1 MVFYLEP
8 KQYKSFIS
16 LIEEI
21 DIEERV
27 QRDRGTLF
35 ELLVMT
41 YFLNE
46 PMYARLFD
54 KVWMLH
60 DVPEEYSIPK
70 KDTGVDLIARHRD
83 TGKLVAIQCKYYS
96 KNTTIQKSHIDSF
109 LNEAGKKYYSEGI
122 IVTSTDKW
130 SKNADEAL
138 IGRSKPIVRI
148 GLSELQESKVD
159 WSAFSFANPKQVKL
173 QDKKTPRTHQIPAIE
188 AVVEGFETEDR
199 GKLIMAPGTGKT
211 YTSMVISEKLAQK
224 KGNIFRVLYLVPSIQ
239 LLSQSLRG
247 WTGDTNFEMNTIAVC
262 SDRKVTKKTNGENE
276 LEDIA
281 AADLGYPATT
291 NYEKLL
297 NYQTAI
303 ESKETKGE
311 MLTVFSTYQSIDVI
325 IEAQKN
331 GFYEFDLVICDE
343 AHRTTGATESGK
355 EASFFVK
362 VHSDNNIKTKK
373 RLYQTAT
380 PRVYGDKAKQK
391 ADEMSVLIA
400 DMGDEGIYGKE
411 FYRIGFGEAVNK
423 GILTDY
429 KVMVLAVDESVV
441 QKRFQQMFS
450 RDTNELEFD
459 DVTKIIGCW
468 NGLIKRKNN
477 SNELEGKPMK
487 RAIAFSG
494 TIRDSKLITEMFTKV
509 VDQYINESGNQSEPF
524 RVQIDHADGS
534 MNALQKNEK
543 INWLKSE
550 VPDHTCRILSN
561 ARFLTEGVDVPDLD
575 AVIFLKPRK
584 SKIDIAQAVGR
595 VMRKVPEKD
604 YGYVILPIGVPA
616 GVDENSV
623 LDNNEKYRVVWE
635 VLNALRSLD
644 ERFDATIN
652 KLELNKNK
660 PRKIQVIGVGD
671 APEGGYDGFVVNED
685 SEQIDLF
692 SEEDW
697 TELERAIYGK
707 IVKKV
712 GNVRYWE
719 DWSKDVASIAQQHIT
734 RINAMLEDKES
745 YIYKEFCKFL
755 SGLRH
760 NINESI
766 SEQEVVEMLAQHM
779 ITKPIFDALF
789 EQESFALN
797 NPVSQAMDG
806 MIRVLESLGLS
817 KEQEKLEGFY
827 ESVKVRAE
835 GLDNLKAKQDII
847 VQLYDKFF
855 KVGFPSTTEKLG
867 IVFTPTE
874 VVDFIIHSV
883 NDVLKKH
890 FGKSVSDEG
899 VNILDPFTGTGTF
912 ITRLLQS
919 GFISKEDMF
928 RKYTQELHANEIVL
942 LSYYIAAINI
952 EETFNTLNET
962 GNYIPFEG
970 IVLTDTFESTEKE
983 DILDDEFFGDND
995 ERLKRQQN
1003 LPITVIMGNPPY
1015 SSKQKSNNDNNQ
1027 NLKYPALDS
1036 RIEETYVKYSTAV
1049 NKQVLYDSYV
1059 RALRWST
1066 DKIQDNGIIAFVIN
1080 GSFIDAPSTDGIR
1093 KIFNDEFND
1102 VYIVNLRGNTRTSG
1116 EYVKKEGGKVFGS
1129 GSRTTIAIVLLVKD
1143 TNKAS
1148 HDIHYV
1154 QVDDYMTKDDKMN
1167 QLNDWKSISN
1177 INFNNIK
1184 PNKYNDWIN
1193 QRNEISNGI
1202 VIGSKKKGENEKIF
1216 NLYSRGLTTGRDEWS
1231 YNFSEQKLQNS
1242 MINMIDTYNF
1252 AMKKDIPQDNLTEGS
1267 TIKWTR
1273 GLIKDYNQNRAIE
1286 YDNNRIYTAIYR
1298 PFTKKKVYF
1307 EKSMVD
1313 MQYKLSEIFPNP
1325 TTKNWGILLPGKSG
1339 NKNFSCLM
1347 VDHLPDLNCFS
1358 GGSQFFPCYGVS
1370 NNMLSSEDGIE
1381 HYDSISNYFK
1391 QKLFDKYGK
1400 DFTNEEILYYIYGIL
1415 HSKEYLSEN
1424 ASNLRKELPNMPLSK
1439 NINKFINIG
1448 KKLANIHLDYE
1459 NVPAYSDINIIYR
1472 SKTPSYAVS
1481 KMKHPK
1487 RGQIDTII
1495 FNSDIIIKGIPA
1507 KAYEYHINGQ
1517 PVIEWIIDQYQV
1529 KTEKNSGIINDP
1541 NDYSENPKYIFNLLL
1556 SIINVSVQTVDL
1568 VNSLPPL
1575 EIIED

>member
-1 MVFYLEP
+1 MFYLET

-46 PMYARLFD
+46 PMYVRLFD
-54 KVWMLH
+54 RVWMLH
-60 DVPEEYSIPK
+60 NVPEEYSIPK
-70 KDTGVDLIARHRD
+70 KDTGVDLVARHRD

-96 KNTTIQKSHIDSF
+96 KDTTIQKSHIDSF

-138 IGRSKPIVRI
+138 IGRTKPIVRI

-188 AVVEGFETEDR
+188 AVVEGFETADR

-211 YTSMVISEKLAQK
+211 YASMVISEKLAEK

-247 WTGDTNFEMNTIAVC
+247 WTGDTNFEMDTIAVC

-297 NYQTAI
+297 EYQTII
-303 ESKETKGE
+303 ESKDTKGE
-311 MLTVFSTYQSIDVI
+311 ILTVFSTYQSIDVI

-331 GFYEFDLVICDE
+331 GFYDFDLVICDE

-355 EASFFVK
+355 EASSFVK
-362 VHSDNNIKTKK
+362 VHSENNIKTKR

-380 PRVYGDKAKQK
+380 PRVYGDTARQK

-400 DMGDEGIYGKE
+400 DMSDEEIYGKE
-411 FYRIGFGEAVNK
+411 FYRIGFGDAVNK

-450 RDTNELEFD
+450 RETNELEFD

-494 TIRDSKLITEMFTKV
+494 TIRDSKLITKMFSDV
-509 VDQYINESGNQSEPF
+509 VDQYINESGNQSESF
-524 RVQIDHADGS
+524 RVEIDHADGS

-543 INWLKSE
+543 INWLKSD
-550 VPDHTCRILSN
+550 VPDQTCRILSN

-595 VMRKVPEKD
+595 VMRKVPGKD

-671 APEGGYDGFVVNED
+671 SPEDGYDGFVVNED
-685 SEQIDLF
+685 SEQIKLF

-719 DWSKDVASIAQQHIT
+719 DWSKDVAIIAQQHIT

-745 YIYKEFCKFL
+745 FTYKEFCKFL

-766 SEQEVVEMLAQHM
+766 SEQEVIEMLAQHM
-779 ITKPIFDALF
+779 ITKPVFDALF

-806 MIRVLESLGLS
+806 MVIVLESLGLAR
-817 KEQEKLEGFY
+817 EQEKLEGFY

-855 KVGFPSTTEKLG
+855 KVGFPSTTERLG

-883 NDVLKKH
+883 NDMLKKY
-890 FGKSVSDEG
+890 FGKTISDKG

-919 GFISKEDMF
+919 GLVSKEDML

-952 EETFNTLNET
+952 EETYNSIMGLGE
-962 GNYIPFEG
+962 YLPFKG

-983 DILDDEFFGDND
+983 DIFDDVFFGKND
-995 ERLKRQQN
+995 ERLKRQKET
-1003 LPITVIMGNPPY
+1003 PITIIMGNPPY
-1015 SSKQKSNNDNNQ
+1015 SIGQTNENDDNQ
-1027 NLKYPALDS
+1027 NNKYPNLDKD
-1036 RIEETYVKYSTAV
+1036 IANTYVKSSKAKAK
-1049 NKQVLYDSYV
+1049 NDSYNSYI
-1059 RALRWST
+1059 RAFRWATNRIEKTGIVGFITGSGYI
-1066 DKIQDNGIIAFVIN
+1066 DK
-1080 GSFIDAPSTDGIR
+1080 GSFDGVR
-1093 KIFNDEFND
+1093 HWLHRDYNY
-1102 VYIVNLRGNTRTSG
+1102 VYVLNLRGSIRG
-1116 EYVKKEGGKVFGS
+1116 RIGDDAKKEGQNVFNILTGVS
-1129 GSRTTIAIVLLVKD
+1129 IIFLVKD
-1143 TNKAS
+1143 GTKNHSIYYK
-1148 HDIHYV
+1148 DIGNYLSR
-1154 QVDDYMTKDDKMN
+1154 DAK
-1167 QLNDWKSISN
+1167 LNILSESKSILNTQCEELTPNDDNEWLNQSDPTYQN
-1177 INFNNIK
+1177 FYPLISDKKRIFNEVYTGIGTNRDNWVYNYSALKSKENAEYMIDNFNNEV
-1184 PNKYNDWIN
+1184 D
-1193 QRNEISNGI
+1193 RLEFSN
-1202 VIGSKKKGENEKIF
+1202 
-1216 NLYSRGLTTGRDEWS
+1216 
-1231 YNFSEQKLQNS
+1231 QKLLERNLS
-1242 MINMIDTYNF
+1242 PSYVKWDDKLNRMLNLNKKINY
-1252 AMKKDIPQDNLTEGS
+1252 
-1267 TIKWTR
+1267 
-1273 GLIKDYNQNRAIE
+1273 IE
-1286 YDNNRIYTAIYR
+1286 QSSLVMYR
-1298 PFTKKKVYF
+1298 PFTKKFLYYNEPIIHRQSKYQNMNPNNLLIYVTGPNARREFSAFITRFAPDAHLMDTGQSYSLMNLSAAV
-1307 EKSMVD
+1307 EKNLFNM
-1313 MQYKLSEIFPNP
+1313 N
-1325 TTKNWGILLPGKSG
+1325 
-1339 NKNFSCLM
+1339 
-1347 VDHLPDLNCFS
+1347 
-1358 GGSQFFPCYGVS
+1358 S
-1370 NNMLSSEDGIE
+1370 NMSDEALAEFRMDEMS
-1381 HYDSISNYFK
+1381 
-1391 QKLFDKYGK
+1391 L
-1400 DFTNEEILYYIYGIL
+1400 LYYIYAIF
-1415 HSKEYLSEN
+1415 HSKEYVSRFSGDLKKGSPKIPM
-1424 ASNLRKELPNMPLSK
+1424 LK
-1439 NINKFINIG
+1439 NIHKFIEVGKQLVDLHLNYEDVDGYNNLNIEI
-1448 KKLANIHLDYE
+1448 KSIK
-1459 NVPAYSDINIIYR
+1459 
-1472 SKTPSYAVS
+1472 PSYEVR
-1481 KMKHPK
+1481 KMKFDRIEKHS
-1487 RGQIDTII
+1487 TII
-1495 FNSDIIIKGIPA
+1495 FNSDISIKNIPD
-1507 KAYEYHINGQ
+1507 KAFQYIINGRSA
-1517 PVIEWIIDQYQV
+1517 IEWIIDQYQV
-1529 KTEKNSGIINDP
+1529 KIDKKSGITDDP
-1541 NDYSENPKYIFNLLL
+1541 NEYSDDPKYIFNLLL

-1568 VNSLPPL
+1568 VDSLPPL
-1575 EIIED
+1575 DIVGD